1 VTGFPAEVREL
12 VFERAKGCCERCHV
26 DDTDMQYHHRRP
38 RGMGGSKAD
47 DTNAASNCLLLCGS
61 CHRDIESQR
70 KNSLHYGWIVRQGA
84 KPAEI
89 PIWMEWQWVLLT
101 DEGQVV
107 PK

>member
-1 VTGFPAEVREL
+1 MTGFPPEVREL
-12 VFERAKGCCERCHV
+12 VCERAKGCCERCHIA
-26 DDTDMQYHHRRP
+26 TPDMQLHHRRP
-38 RGMGGSKAD
+38 RGSGGSKAA
-47 DTNAASNCLLLCGS
+47 DTNTASNAVLVCAR

-70 KNSLHYGWIVRQGA
+70 KNSLHYGWLVRQGA

-101 DEGQVV
+101 NEGQVI